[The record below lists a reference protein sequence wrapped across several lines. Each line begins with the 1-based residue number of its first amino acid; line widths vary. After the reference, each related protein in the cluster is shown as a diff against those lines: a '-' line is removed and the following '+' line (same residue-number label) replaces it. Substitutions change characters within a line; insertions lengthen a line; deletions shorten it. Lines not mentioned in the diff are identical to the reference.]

1 MALSIFARVG
11 RAIKRG
17 LGLHM
22 IDAQGVVTLQE
33 LHKVIDEIKAL
44 KYEVQVLGDDARM
57 GRIHA
62 AEHHDNLFN
71 QVNNAY
77 ASILDMQVQVSDIKY
92 KCGEVVDTRT
102 QVYKGE
108 DSISTVI
115 FVLEE
120 LKSDIAGVRD
130 VVDGLETDPVGKV
143 AEALAEAARNLEV
156 R

>member
-1 MALSIFARVG
+1 MALSIFSRVG

-17 LGLHM
+17 LGLGLVE
-22 IDAQGVVTLQE
+22 AQGAVTLQE
-33 LHKVIDEIKAL
+33 IHRVIDEIKSL
-44 KYEVQVLGDDARM
+44 KYEVQILGDDARM

-62 AEHHDNLFN
+62 AEHQDNLFS
-71 QVNNAY
+71 QVTNAY
-77 ASILDMQVQVSDIKY
+77 ATVLDMQVQIADIKY

-102 QVYKGE
+102 QVYKVE
-108 DSISTVI
+108 DSISTII

-120 LKSDIAGVRD
+120 LKSDIAGMRD
-130 VVDGLETDPVGKV
+130 VVDGLESDPVGKV

>member
-17 LGLHM
+17 LGLHI

-62 AEHHDNLFN
+62 AERHDNLFN

-92 KCGEVVDTRT
+92 RCGEVVDTRT
-102 QVYKGE
+102 QVYKVE
-108 DSISTVI
+108 DSISTII